1 MKINFE
7 FQTTII
13 HSKVTKRTNRK
24 QLSNLNENPRF
35 VIISIR
41 SYNIYTNNFFLEN
54 IATNKKNPSRTI
66 SKEKLSQENKEESVS
81 LQKKTKERTISL
93 ELPLQNQGKEMLRR
107 LSACVNEKIINFTAL
122 TNQNLSKN
130 IVVADNCSSSDQNS
144 ISNFDDSK
152 DDRNFEFD
160 SEVVGEGYTI
170 QFKGHN

>member
-1 MKINFE
+1 
-7 FQTTII
+7 
-13 HSKVTKRTNRK
+13 
-24 QLSNLNENPRF
+24 
-35 VIISIR
+35 
-41 SYNIYTNNFFLEN
+41 
-54 IATNKKNPSRTI
+54 
-66 SKEKLSQENKEESVS
+66 
-81 LQKKTKERTISL
+81 
-93 ELPLQNQGKEMLRR
+93 MLRR